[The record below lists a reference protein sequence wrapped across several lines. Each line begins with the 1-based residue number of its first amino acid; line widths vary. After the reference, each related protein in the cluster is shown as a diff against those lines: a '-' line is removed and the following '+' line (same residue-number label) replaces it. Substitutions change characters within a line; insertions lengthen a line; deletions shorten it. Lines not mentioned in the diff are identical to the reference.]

1 MQLALAARQ
10 SLLTKIRENF
20 EVIVPNYTNGV
31 AAQPNAL
38 AHQWLGHVQSFE
50 RDFRALAFAWQ
61 ELNFSPMGSCVL
73 NGTGW
78 PLNRKRMAQLLGFD
92 GVLLNAYDA
101 GQIATEDAFLSV
113 SQVLGSF
120 PARHHDAVRP
130 ITTMD
135 FGVQYVCFQCHA
147 AKTQSWIVD

>member
-1 MQLALAARQ
+1 MYIRFEPLVIKHAGIESTLIHAGRSSQDIHSTFHRTVLREQLLRFMQLALAARQ

-61 ELNFSPMGSCVL
+61 ELNFSPWDLAYSTGQVGRSIVSAWRSCWVL
-73 NGTGW
+73 
-78 PLNRKRMAQLLGFD
+78 
-92 GVLLNAYDA
+92 
-101 GQIATEDAFLSV
+101 TE
-113 SQVLGSF
+113 SF
-120 PARHHDAVRP
+120 E
-130 ITTMD
+130 
-135 FGVQYVCFQCHA
+135 CL
-147 AKTQSWIVD
+147 

>member
-61 ELNFSPMGSCVL
+61 ELNFSPMGSAYSTGQVGRSIVSAWRSCWVL
-73 NGTGW
+73 
-78 PLNRKRMAQLLGFD
+78 
-92 GVLLNAYDA
+92 
-101 GQIATEDAFLSV
+101 TE
-113 SQVLGSF
+113 SF
-120 PARHHDAVRP
+120 
-130 ITTMD
+130 
-135 FGVQYVCFQCHA
+135 
-147 AKTQSWIVD
+147 